1 MAPILF
7 TGLLPAWPVANSSTL
22 SLVEVSPSTVTQ
34 LKLRSVTSESSF
46 CKTGA
51 SMAASVKTKPSMVA
65 MSGAIIPE
73 PLQKPLMVTVVSPI
87 TACRV
92 AALGKVSVVMIAR
105 AASDHAVSERPAST
119 AGRCWGISLGGIGWP
134 ITPVEATKT

>member
-1 MAPILF
+1 ML
-7 TGLLPAWPVANSSTL
+7 TDLLPALPVANSSTL

-34 LKLRSVTSESSF
+34 LKVRSVASASSF
-46 CKTGA
+46 CSTGA

-73 PLQKPLMVTVVSPI
+73 PLQKPLMVTVVPPI
-87 TACRV
+87 TARRLT
-92 AALGKVSVVMIAR
+92 ALGKVSVVMIAR
-105 AASDHAVSERPAST
+105 AASGHAVSERPAST
-119 AGRCWGISLGGIGWP
+119 MGRCWGISLGDIGWP